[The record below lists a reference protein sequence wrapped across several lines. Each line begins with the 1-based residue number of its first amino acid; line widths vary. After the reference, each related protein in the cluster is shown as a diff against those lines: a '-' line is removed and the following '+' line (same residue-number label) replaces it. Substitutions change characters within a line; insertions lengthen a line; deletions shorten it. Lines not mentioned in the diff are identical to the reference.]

1 MEHESVGG
9 ERMNAEEELI
19 QIQQDLCAAWMRRDR
34 ATIERIL
41 APDWSVT
48 QATGEVASKS
58 DVLRDAFELGQ
69 LTLTS
74 AQVTDVKVRIFGETA
89 VITGR
94 STAEGS
100 AAGQAF
106 SVVLRF
112 TDVFVRRSDGWRAV
126 ASHATRI
133 AS

>member
-1 MEHESVGG
+1 
-9 ERMNAEEELI
+9 MNAAEQELI
-19 QIQQDLCAAWMRRDR
+19 HIQHVLCAAWMQRDR
-34 ATIERIL
+34 ATIDRIL

-48 QATGEVASKS
+48 KASGEIASKA
-58 DVLRDAFELGQ
+58 DVLRDAFELGK

-74 AQVTDVKVRIFGETA
+74 AQVADLRVRVFDNTA
-89 VITGR
+89 VVTGR

-100 AAGQAF
+100 ATGQTF

-112 TDVFVRRSDGWRAV
+112 TDVFVRGSEGWRAV

-133 AS
+133 AP